1 MPILREG
8 NAQVKSSTI
17 PLMASWFGPD
27 GKIVP
32 RSTAQARA
40 DVCLACPMRGP
51 TPPMLGLA
59 ADSIRQLLSLK
70 AGMKLRVRG
79 EKALGVCLACN
90 CVNRLKVWM
99 EADKIRREMNDDEFA
114 RLDPSCWIRKECT

>member
-1 MPILREG
+1 MK
-8 NAQVKSSTI
+8 ASTI

-32 RSTAQARA
+32 HATAQARA

-99 EADKIRREMNDDEFA
+99 PREKVLKELDESEISK
-114 RLDPSCWIRKECT
+114 LDGRCWITNQTT